1 MDVSCNGGL
10 MGLLDQIDE
19 PKDLK
24 KIPRETLPQLAQEIR
39 EKILEV
45 VADKGGHLGASLGA
59 VELTIALHTV
69 FDAPRDRFVW
79 DTGHQA
85 YPHKLLTG
93 RRDLFPTL
101 RQYQGISG
109 FLSRAESP
117 YDTFGAGHAGTS
129 ISAALGMVEA
139 RDHQKQKHH
148 VIAVIGDGSMTA
160 GMAYEALNHAGALK
174 RNIIVVLND
183 NEMSISKNVGAFSAY
198 LNRIITGPLY
208 TKVRSETASL
218 LKNIPKI
225 GEPMWK
231 AAKRAEESVKGL
243 ITPGLLFEELGFRYI
258 GPIDGHRL
266 DHLLTTFENIKQLD
280 GPLLVHLI
288 TRKGKGYTPAEVDP
302 AGFHGTSA
310 FDLSTGVVKKKAA
323 LPTYTAVFASGLI
336 ALAKRDPRIVAITAA
351 MPEGTGL
358 GKFAKE
364 FPDRFYDVGI
374 AEQHAVTLAAGM
386 AADGLRPVVAIYSTF
401 LQRAYDQII
410 HDVALQNLPVVFCL
424 DRAGLVGEDG
434 ATHNGV
440 FDIAY
445 LRTIPNLTIMS
456 PKDEKELQ
464 LMLATAVK
472 QPGPVALRYP
482 RGEGYG
488 VALADLGEE
497 VSVPIGK
504 GELLRGELSE
514 TWDVALI
521 ALGSM
526 VYPALAAAALLEEE
540 GIVAGVVN
548 ARFVKPIDRELL
560 ISVGNRCRKVITLEE
575 HALPGGFGE
584 AVLSALEEEKGAG
597 RIPHVDVRRIG
608 IPDQFI
614 EHGSQKIL
622 REKIGLDAEHICASA
637 VDFCKLDL
645 FKEGGV
651 SAPAL
656 QPRRRTN

>member
-1 MDVSCNGGL
+1 
-10 MGLLDQIDE
+10 
-19 PKDLK
+19 
-24 KIPRETLPQLAQEIR
+24 
-39 EKILEV
+39 
-45 VADKGGHLGASLGA
+45 
-59 VELTIALHTV
+59 
-69 FDAPRDRFVW
+69 
-79 DTGHQA
+79 
-85 YPHKLLTG
+85 
-93 RRDLFPTL
+93 
-101 RQYQGISG
+101 
-109 FLSRAESP
+109 
-117 YDTFGAGHAGTS
+117 
-129 ISAALGMVEA
+129 
-139 RDHQKQKHH
+139 
-148 VIAVIGDGSMTA
+148 
-160 GMAYEALNHAGALK
+160 
-174 RNIIVVLND
+174 
-183 NEMSISKNVGAFSAY
+183 
-198 LNRIITGPLY
+198 LY
-208 TKVRSETASL
+208 TKVKSETASL

-288 TRKGKGYTPAEVDP
+288 TRKGKGYTPAEADP

-310 FDLSTGVVKKKAA
+310 FDLSTGLVKKKAA
-323 LPTYTAVFASGLI
+323 LPTYTTVFANSLI
-336 ALAKRDPRIVAITAA
+336 QLAKRNPKIVAITAA

-358 GKFAKE
+358 SKFGKE

-445 LRTIPNLTIMS
+445 LRTIPNLTVMS

-472 QPGPVALRYP
+472 QPGPVAIRYP
-482 RGEGYG
+482 RGEGIG
-488 VALADLGEE
+488 VPLINLDEEKSALL
-497 VSVPIGK
+497 PIGK
-504 GELLRGELSE
+504 GEILRGELAE
-514 TWDVALI
+514 EWDVALV

-526 VYPALAAAALLEEE
+526 VHPALAAATLLEEE
-540 GIVAGVVN
+540 GMVAGVVN

-560 ISVGNRCRKVITLEE
+560 VSIAARCRRIITLEE

-597 RIPHVDVRRIG
+597 RVSPLEVRRIG

-637 VDFCKLDL
+637 LDFCKSDFL
-645 FKEGGV
+645 KEGEVG
-651 SAPAL
+651 APAL
-656 QPRRRTN
+656 QPRRRTKGRS